1 MKNSAMFF
9 IITGLLVM
17 LASLSYTIY
26 KSMFSGSEELAILL
40 GKRTWMLGPA
50 ETAKSRKKVNVVPV
64 TLSTRMNP
72 IRAFL
77 DVDCIRSSS
86 GKVKFGYQVEMK
98 DSNGKVLWKKE
109 GTASKS
115 GSKEYR
121 DVRVCQV
128 LKTFDIGKDGD
139 YYIRCSI
146 SQKCGTIYDATL
158 RLKSN
163 VAKINWL
170 ILGSGFVLVLL
181 GFSLILADKT
191 KGKYTGLSG

>member
-26 KSMFSGSEELAILL
+26 KSMFSGSEELTILL

-50 ETAKSRKKVNVVPV
+50 ELRETVNVVPWA
-64 TLSTRMNP
+64 LSTRMNP

-146 SQKCGTIYDATL
+146 SQKYGTIYDATL

-181 GFSLILADKT
+181 GFGIILAEKR
-191 KGKYTGLSG
+191 KRKYSS

>member
-26 KSMFSGSEELAILL
+26 KSMFSGAEELTILL

-50 ETAKSRKKVNVVPV
+50 ELGETVNVVPAA
-64 TLSTRMNP
+64 LSTRMNP

-115 GSKEYR
+115 GSNKYR

-146 SQKCGTIYDATL
+146 SQKYGTIYDASL

-181 GFSLILADKT
+181 GFGIILAEKR
-191 KGKYTGLSG
+191 KRKYSS

>member
-26 KSMFSGSEELAILL
+26 KSMFSGTEELTILL

-50 ETAKSRKKVNVVPV
+50 ELGETVNVVPAA
-64 TLSTRMNP
+64 LSTRMNP

-109 GTASKS
+109 GTVSKS
-115 GSKEYR
+115 GSNKYR

-163 VAKINWL
+163 VAKINWY

-181 GFSLILADKT
+181 GFGIILADKT

>member
-26 KSMFSGSEELAILL
+26 KSMFSGSEELTILL

-50 ETAKSRKKVNVVPV
+50 ELGETVNVVPAA
-64 TLSTRMNP
+64 LSTRMNP

-163 VAKINWL
+163 VAKINWY

-181 GFSLILADKT
+181 GFSLILAEK
-191 KGKYTGLSG
+191 KRY